1 MMNGKDVIGHPG
13 HVWAIS
19 LVEPGEFVGYRL
31 RGPAAV
37 GFAEYLMAAPTA
49 MIRTSPGGD
58 QRHRS
63 RTVMFA
69 PDGNVTVHVDR
80 SARRPRLPSDIAN
93 LIPRPRVDNI
103 SLPRTEGDT
112 GDTFQS
118 VG

>member
-1 MMNGKDVIGHPG
+1 MMNGEDVIGHPG
-13 HVWAIS
+13 HVRTIS

-31 RGPAAV
+31 RGPAAM
-37 GFAEYLMAAPTA
+37 GFAEHLMAAPTA

-63 RTVMFA
+63 HTVMFA

-80 SARRPRLPSDIAN
+80 FARRPRLPSDIAN
-93 LIPRPRVDNI
+93 LVPRRRLDNI
-103 SLPRTEGDT
+103 ALPRAEGNT
-112 GDTFQS
+112 GDAFQS